1 MRKVENQNAEFKQTW
16 NENCLKTICAFANT
30 AGGMVEAW
38 GRGTVKIVDE
48 CKKAGLPEPEF
59 REEFGGFSVFFRK
72 GKSGERVEDKL
83 GETEGEILVLIAGD
97 KLISIPVMAEKLGI
111 STGI

>member
-1 MRKVENQNAEFKQTW
+1 MGNGSKYHFAGAGKVIDVGKGGIRGS
-16 NENCLKTICAFANT
+16 LTIICP
-30 AGGMVEAW
+30 
-38 GRGTVKIVDE
+38 DS
-48 CKKAGLPEPEF
+48 PEPEF

-72 GKSGERVEDKL
+72 GKLVERVADKL
-83 GETEGEILVLIAGD
+83 GETEGKILVLIAGD